1 MMSSYRIVL
10 LCMHVGISSWHTTDK
25 LIYFFLV
32 WVCECVCVWPNSN
45 DTCSAKGNGEANKY
59 LPPTSHLKI
68 FKSTA
73 GIQLAKENLQFGL
86 IAPIREVKAEAYLAR
101 TLALFQ
107 HEAKLT
113 YWISNVATFLTHRG
127 TQHTE
132 LSFLADDKALQEYQE
147 GTDCFC
153 AEQPAWSKFLARGIS
168 YYSISLHKYIYIR
181 KFKNN
186 QYHLISLVAAMQSW
200 KHVNSFKIE
209 VRNVQRKRRI
219 CQQATC
225 ADKYKT
231 SSCGPLMNM
240 TQEDNGQYPAKSLVG
255 LHWHRL
261 CSSSWAKR
269 DRTTA
274 IAANF

>member
-1 MMSSYRIVL
+1 MRAFWAS
-10 LCMHVGISSWHTTDK
+10 
-25 LIYFFLV
+25 
-32 WVCECVCVWPNSN
+32 VCDCVCVKHPNKCTNTTLKRHWALVVRNCNRLVLLVAMWYHFVCNGHLRLLFQTAGGKKTSWCHLIVSSCFACMWGSVPDTPLISLFISSLCECASVCVCDQIAKEAKEYEKN
-45 DTCSAKGNGEANKY
+45 RNVQCSSWKHDTCSAKGNGEANKY

-101 TLALFQ
+101 TLALCQ

-168 YYSISLHKYIYIR
+168 YYSISLHIYIY
-181 KFKNN
+181 
-186 QYHLISLVAAMQSW
+186 
-200 KHVNSFKIE
+200 
-209 VRNVQRKRRI
+209 
-219 CQQATC
+219 T
-225 ADKYKT
+225 
-231 SSCGPLMNM
+231 
-240 TQEDNGQYPAKSLVG
+240 
-255 LHWHRL
+255 
-261 CSSSWAKR
+261 
-269 DRTTA
+269 
-274 IAANF
+274 

>member
-1 MMSSYRIVL
+1 MSQ
-10 LCMHVGISSWHTTDK
+10 HSWHIEVHNILNSRFWLTTRP
-25 LIYFFLV
+25 Y
-32 WVCECVCVWPNSN
+32 
-45 DTCSAKGNGEANKY
+45 
-59 LPPTSHLKI
+59 
-68 FKSTA
+68 KSTKKVLTVFVLSSLP
-73 GIQLAKENLQFGL
+73 G
-86 IAPIREVKAEAYLAR
+86 PSSSREAYHI
-101 TLALFQ
+101 TLF
-107 HEAKLT
+107 H
-113 YWISNVATFLTHRG
+113 YI
-127 TQHTE
+127 
-132 LSFLADDKALQEYQE
+132 
-147 GTDCFC
+147 
-153 AEQPAWSKFLARGIS
+153 
-168 YYSISLHKYIYIR
+168 YIYIR

-261 CSSSWAKR
+261 CSSSCAKR